1 MKDNFWKRK
10 VYIVVMC
17 LCVMKIRLDIRV
29 DAKVEEKFRKRF
41 VRKKGDISKKIE
53 ELMLRAIKWTNT
65 FYFQSEFFY

>member
-1 MKDNFWKRK
+1 
-10 VYIVVMC
+10 MC

-53 ELMLRAIKWTNT
+53 ELMLRAIK
-65 FYFQSEFFY
+65 